1 MRRAWTI
8 RIFVCLLMGV
18 VTTVASS
25 WGAAFLGPPE
35 QHDAVGTLGFVGA
48 DGGGWRVTRYRSPG
62 ITRLASMALF
72 GDQVQRME
80 EQDAAYWESPQ
91 GDVWSAVIE
100 PLVPADVPSWSR
112 TCDPPDASLKGTVG
126 ALAWEYAS
134 GWPCRALIA
143 TCYPMSARTR
153 GPAEG
158 PPRAVGLDD
167 GVKDGVA
174 ISIRRDTDGW
184 VTEARVLPV
193 RPIWPG
199 FAIDIALFTMAWLAS
214 FVVVTTV
221 RSTARRRR
229 GRCPRCGYDLRHLE
243 RAACPECGRSG

>member
-1 MRRAWTI
+1 MRRAWPI

-18 VTTVASS
+18 VTTVVVS
-25 WGAAFLGPPE
+25 WGAAFFGPPK

-62 ITRLASMALF
+62 VTRLVSMAIPR
-72 GDQVQRME
+72 DQVERME
-80 EQDAAYWESPQ
+80 ELDAAYWESPQ
-91 GDVWSAVIE
+91 GDIWSAVIE
-100 PLVPADVPSWSR
+100 PLAPADVPSWSR
-112 TCDPPDASLKGTVG
+112 TCHPPEASLKGTVG

-143 TCYPMSARTR
+143 TCYPMPTRTR
-153 GPAEG
+153 GPAKA
-158 PPRAVGLDD
+158 PPRAVGLDG

-174 ISIRRDTDGW
+174 INIRRDTAGQ
-184 VTEARVLPV
+184 VTEARILPV

-199 FAIDIALFTMAWLAS
+199 FAINIALFTMMWLAS
-214 FVVVTTV
+214 LMVVTTV

-229 GRCPRCGYDLRHLE
+229 GRCPRCGYDLRY
-243 RAACPECGRSG
+243 RVRRACPECGRSG